1 VNPTKSIISFVQVA
15 SLFMLS
21 TSTLAAEDLTA
32 VSEQNK
38 REDAT
43 TSESDARCFLVAL
56 RMKNVDV
63 GFNVALFYW
72 GKLEGQ
78 SLGWA
83 KLRDLLSQQN
93 RTLISSDFSP
103 ELMRCGKE
111 VEQAGL
117 KIIFMGKDL

>member
-1 VNPTKSIISFVQVA
+1 MNPTKSIISFVQVT

-21 TSTLAAEDLTA
+21 TSTLAAKDLTA

-43 TSESDARCFLVAL
+43 TLESDARCYLVASRL
-56 RMKNVDV
+56 ADKDV
-63 GFNVALFYW
+63 GSMVSLYYW

-78 SLGWA
+78 SLSWA

-93 RTLISSDFSP
+93 RTLISSDVSP
-103 ELMRCGKE
+103 ELIRCGKE
-111 VEQAGL
+111 MQLTGL
-117 KIIFMGKDL
+117 KMITMGKDI